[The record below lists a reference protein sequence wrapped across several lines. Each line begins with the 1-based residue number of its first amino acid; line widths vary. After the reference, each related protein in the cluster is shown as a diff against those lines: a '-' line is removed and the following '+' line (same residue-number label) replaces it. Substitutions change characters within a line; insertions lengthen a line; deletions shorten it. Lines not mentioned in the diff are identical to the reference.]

1 MIPVIADV
9 ATPHVDWPIVA
20 PIVAMFGAALL
31 IVILRATLRTR
42 GELVRGL
49 SIAAT
54 FVGLATAAG
63 FVINEWRIV
72 NDDRHICASLH
83 EACYVTF
90 NGAIAVD
97 GLTVFV
103 QAVVL
108 LAATLGVLLAIGY
121 LRHEQLETPEFLVLL
136 LLAATGM
143 MVMAHAND
151 LILVFVALEVFSIAL
166 YILSAFDRRRAESQ
180 EAGLKYFVLGAF
192 SSAIF
197 LYGIALTYGA
207 TGTTSLAGFGSGT
220 DVHQGIAQY
229 LAANPGGKHGLLLA
243 GLALMLV
250 GLAFKVAA
258 VPFHMWTP
266 DVYQGAPTPV
276 TAFMSAATKV
286 AAFAALLRI
295 FAGSFVSIASDWRP
309 IVYVLAVASL
319 VVGTVAA
326 AVQTDVK
333 RMLAYSSISHAG
345 YVLIGV
351 QVANAGGGST
361 RFPGTQA
368 ALFYLLAYAV
378 MVIGSFGVVQ
388 VVNHRGD
395 THHDISDYRG
405 LARRAPLLAGLLTLF
420 LLAQAGVPFTAGFI
434 AKLTV
439 FRAAVDAGQ
448 YQLALVGMLAAVI
461 GAFVYLR
468 LVLAMYATGD
478 DVEAKADAP
487 DSATARP
494 RLDWGSGLALAIAS
508 FGVLIMGILPSWFIN
523 VAHQAT
529 QLLASR

>member
-1 MIPVIADV
+1 MKLSVLLAAV
-9 ATPHVDWPIVA
+9 ATPRVDWPIIA
-20 PIVAMFGAALL
+20 PIIAMFGAALL

-42 GELVRGL
+42 GELVRRL
-49 SIAAT
+49 SIATA
-54 FVGLATAAG
+54 FIGLATAAA
-63 FVINEWRIV
+63 FVCNEWRIV
-72 NDDRHICASLH
+72 NDDRHICAGLH

-97 GLTVFV
+97 GLAVFV

-108 LAATLGVLLAIGY
+108 IAATLGALLAIGY
-121 LRHEQLETPEFLVLL
+121 LKREQLETPEFLVLL

-151 LILVFVALEVFSIAL
+151 LILVFVALELFSIAL
-166 YILSAFDRRRAESQ
+166 YILSAFDRRRSESQ

-207 TGTTSLAGFGSGT
+207 TGTTSLAGFGSG
-220 DVHQGIAQY
+220 DNAHQGIAQY

-243 GLALMLV
+243 GVALLLV
-250 GLAFKVAA
+250 GLGFKVAA

-276 TAFMSAATKV
+276 TAFMAAATKV

-295 FAGSFVSIASDWRP
+295 FAGSFVTFASDWRP

-319 VVGTVAA
+319 LVGTIAA
-326 AVQTDVK
+326 AIQTDVK

-351 QVANAGGGST
+351 QVADAGGSST

-368 ALFYLLAYAV
+368 ALFYLLVYAV
-378 MVIGSFGVVQ
+378 MAIGAFGVVQ

-405 LARRAPLLAGLLTLF
+405 LAHRAPVIAGMLTLF
-420 LLAQAGVPFTAGFI
+420 LLAQAGVPFTGGFI
-434 AKLTV
+434 AKLTI

-448 YQLALVGMLAAVI
+448 YQLALVGMLAAV
-461 GAFVYLR
+461 
-468 LVLAMYATGD
+468 
-478 DVEAKADAP
+478 
-487 DSATARP
+487 
-494 RLDWGSGLALAIAS
+494 
-508 FGVLIMGILPSWFIN
+508 
-523 VAHQAT
+523 
-529 QLLASR
+529 

>member
-1 MIPVIADV
+1 VLLAAV
-9 ATPHVDWPIVA
+9 ATPRVDWPIIA
-20 PIVAMFGAALL
+20 PIIAMFGAALL

-42 GELVRGL
+42 GELVRRL
-49 SIAAT
+49 SIATA
-54 FVGLATAAG
+54 FIGLATAAA
-63 FVINEWRIV
+63 FVCNEWRIV
-72 NDDRHICASLH
+72 NDDRHICAGLH

-97 GLTVFV
+97 GLAVFV

-108 LAATLGVLLAIGY
+108 IAATLGALLAIGY
-121 LRHEQLETPEFLVLL
+121 LKREQLETPEFLVLL

-151 LILVFVALEVFSIAL
+151 LILVFVALELFSIAL
-166 YILSAFDRRRAESQ
+166 YILSAFDRRRSESQ

-207 TGTTSLAGFGSGT
+207 TGTTSLAGFGSG
-220 DVHQGIAQY
+220 DNAHQGIAQY

-243 GLALMLV
+243 GVALLLV
-250 GLAFKVAA
+250 GLGFKVAA

-276 TAFMSAATKV
+276 TAFMAAATKV

-295 FAGSFVSIASDWRP
+295 FAGSFVTFASDWRP

-319 VVGTVAA
+319 LVGTIAA
-326 AVQTDVK
+326 AIQTDVK

-351 QVANAGGGST
+351 QVADAGGSST

-368 ALFYLLAYAV
+368 ALFYLLVYAV
-378 MVIGSFGVVQ
+378 MAIGAFGVVQ

-405 LARRAPLLAGLLTLF
+405 LAHRAPVIAGMLTLF
-420 LLAQAGVPFTAGFI
+420 LLAQAGVPFTGGFI
-434 AKLTV
+434 AKLTI

-461 GAFVYLR
+461 GAYVYLR
-468 LVLAMYATGD
+468 LALAMYAPGEGVEVAETAAD
-478 DVEAKADAP
+478 DAN
-487 DSATARP
+487 RP
-494 RLDWGSGLALAIAS
+494 RIDWGSGLALTIAGA
-508 FGVLIMGILPSWFIN
+508 GVLVIGIIPSWFIS

-529 QLLASR
+529 QLLAAR